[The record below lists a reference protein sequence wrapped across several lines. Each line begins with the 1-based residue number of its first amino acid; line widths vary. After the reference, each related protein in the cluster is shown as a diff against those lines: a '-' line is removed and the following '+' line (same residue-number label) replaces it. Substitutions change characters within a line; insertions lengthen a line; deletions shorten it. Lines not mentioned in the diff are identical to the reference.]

1 MLVELMVE
9 NFAVVERLRLRL
21 EPGLNTL
28 TGETGSGKSLV
39 VDALGLLL
47 GGRASTEMIRTGE
60 ARAHVS
66 GIFEMPADPGL
77 RARLDEAGITTEDDE
92 LLIEREILAN
102 GKSRAFVASR
112 PVTAAFLKELAPAF
126 GDIHGQHDQQR
137 LFLPDSQRELLDE
150 AAGDASA
157 LEETARL
164 YAEWQAAL
172 VDLREV
178 ERVEQDRLRL
188 ADLWTMQ
195 RREIEPLQLEPGEDA
210 RLENERRVLRNVA
223 KLSEFASAA
232 YDALSEA
239 EPSVVSGLGLAVKR
253 LDEIARI
260 DASLA
265 PMVEALRPAQI
276 AAQEAARD
284 LADYIERLEA
294 DPRRLEEVE
303 TRLARLEKLKR
314 KYGSTIEE
322 ILAFLDDITTK
333 LNALENA
340 GERRAELAA
349 KIAKLEAAYTE
360 SAAKLRVL
368 RQKAARKLE
377 KQVKSE
383 LARVAMA
390 GSEFRITLQTA
401 PPAAHGSDAVEFL
414 VSANVGEEARPLEK
428 VASGGELSRIAL
440 ALKTC
445 IAPSAAPGVT
455 RTIVFDEVD
464 AGVGGA
470 AGEAIGR
477 RLRAIAEANQVLCVT
492 HLPQIAAC
500 AAHHYRVSKHE
511 TNGRTVATVEALD
524 EAARVREIGRM
535 LSGQTLTNEALRHAE
550 RLIAEAAAP
559 GRHR

>member
-1 MLVELMVE
+1 
-9 NFAVVERLRLRL
+9 
-21 EPGLNTL
+21 
-28 TGETGSGKSLV
+28 
-39 VDALGLLL
+39 
-47 GGRASTEMIRTGE
+47 
-60 ARAHVS
+60 
-66 GIFEMPADPGL
+66 
-77 RARLDEAGITTEDDE
+77 
-92 LLIEREILAN
+92 
-102 GKSRAFVASR
+102 
-112 PVTAAFLKELAPAF
+112 
-126 GDIHGQHDQQR
+126 
-137 LFLPDSQRELLDE
+137 
-150 AAGDASA
+150 
-157 LEETARL
+157 
-164 YAEWQAAL
+164 
-172 VDLREV
+172 
-178 ERVEQDRLRL
+178 
-188 ADLWTMQ
+188 
-195 RREIEPLQLEPGEDA
+195 
-210 RLENERRVLRNVA
+210 
-223 KLSEFASAA
+223 
-232 YDALSEA
+232 
-239 EPSVVSGLGLAVKR
+239 VVSGLGLAVKR